1 MGMAYFDDPSLIVDL
16 QNDDVKAF
24 NDIYLR
30 YHLPIY
36 KNVLKL
42 LKDPEEAENMMQEVF
57 VTLWEKRM
65 TLDPLKPVANWLF
78 VVSYNKSK
86 NHLKKTLKEALAFKQ
101 VENDFQNVEQVDP
114 YLKEVSLQLIGE
126 AFLNLSPQKKK
137 VFDLCKIQAKTYE
150 ETAHE
155 LNISKYTVK
164 EYLSIAIKNIRTYVE
179 QHPNNHLISVYIIF
193 VLKRL
198 L

>member
-1 MGMAYFDDPSLIVDL
+1 MVYFDDPSLIIEL
-16 QNDDVKAF
+16 QNGNVKAF

-36 KNVLKL
+36 KNILKL
-42 LKDPEEAENMMQEVF
+42 LKEPEEAENIMQEVF

-65 TLDPLKPVANWLF
+65 TLDPAKPVSNWLF
-78 VVSYNKSK
+78 VISYNKSK
-86 NHLKKTLKEALAFKQ
+86 NHLKKSLKEALAFKQ
-101 VENDFQNVEQVDP
+101 VENDFQNAEQIDP
-114 YLKEVSLQLIGE
+114 YIKEVSLQLISE
-126 AFLNLSPQKKK
+126 AFSNLSPQKKK
-137 VFDLCKIQAKTYE
+137 VFDLCKLQGKTYE

-179 QHPNNHLISVYIIF
+179 QHPNNHLISVYAIF
-193 VLKRL
+193 L
-198 L
+198 LNNLL